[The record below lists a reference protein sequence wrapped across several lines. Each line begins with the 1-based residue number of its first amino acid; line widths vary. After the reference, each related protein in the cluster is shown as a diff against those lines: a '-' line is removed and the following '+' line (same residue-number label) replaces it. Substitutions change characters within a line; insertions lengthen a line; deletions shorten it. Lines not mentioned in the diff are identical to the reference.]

1 MAEKRWLKVKNNN
14 RLIRAAVAEDLS
26 VLVSM
31 LADDPL
37 GATRERCDL
46 PLHDDYLSAFREI
59 EKDPNNELVVVL
71 KDEQVIG
78 MLQLTFI
85 PYLTHMGSWRCLVE
99 GVRVHKGFRGQGLG
113 GELLKWSIERAKAR
127 DCKMIQLT
135 SDKQRPEALQFYES
149 LGFQSSHE
157 GFKLKL

>member
-1 MAEKRWLKVKNNN
+1 MYKNN

-37 GATRERCDL
+37 GATRESSNL

-71 KDEQVIG
+71 RDEQVIG

-99 GVRVHKGFRGQGLG
+99 GVRIHKDFRGQGLG
-113 GELLKWSIERAKAR
+113 AELIQWSIDRAKAR

-135 SDKQRPEALQFYES
+135 SDKQRPEALRFYEM
-149 LGFQSSHE
+149 LGFKASHE
-157 GFKLKL
+157 GFKLIL